1 MHRYASSPFFFL
13 YFRILLT
20 FQADQTPVAV
30 SSLGMLLRS
39 PFGGTLCLLLCYRR
53 YDHHRIAHAFPV
65 YYTSLACA
73 SHHTLCLLLCYRRY
87 SSQPGHCDCELL
99 AALLS
104 VVSRGI
110 FTETSRQPT
119 EPLSVRPLHA
129 PRAALP
135 PPHAT
140 ARAASAFWGS
150 GFWRQAESS
159 PRGTNPRSHGN
170 RTTRPRHSSPLFH
183 RAGDGCRGW
192 WLWS

>member
-1 MHRYASSPFFFL
+1 MHRYASSPLFFL
-13 YFRILLT
+13 YSRILLT

-53 YDHHRIAHAFPV
+53 YDHHRIAHASPV
-65 YYTSLACA
+65 HYMSLACA

-119 EPLSVRPLHA
+119 ELLSVRPLHA

-135 PPHAT
+135 PPLSRSDPSDRCAYC
-140 ARAASAFWGS
+140 SAPAVPALCSAPRRTRCSPCSPEPLRGS
-150 GFWRQAESS
+150 L
-159 PRGTNPRSHGN
+159 PRSAPRF
-170 RTTRPRHSSPLFH
+170 RTPRSP
-183 RAGDGCRGW
+183 
-192 WLWS
+192 

>member
-13 YFRILLT
+13 ISRILLT
-20 FQADQTPVAV
+20 FQADQTPLAV

-53 YDHHRIAHAFPV
+53 YDHHRTAHAFPG
-65 YYTSLACA
+65 YYTFLACA

-135 PPHAT
+135 PPLSRSDPSDRCAYC
-140 ARAASAFWGS
+140 SAPAVPALCSAPRRTRCSPCSPEPLRGS
-150 GFWRQAESS
+150 L
-159 PRGTNPRSHGN
+159 PRSAPRF
-170 RTTRPRHSSPLFH
+170 RTPRSP
-183 RAGDGCRGW
+183 
-192 WLWS
+192 

>member
-1 MHRYASSPFFFL
+1 MHRYASSSLFFL
-13 YFRILLT
+13 YSRILLT
-20 FQADQTPVAV
+20 FQADQTPLAV

-39 PFGGTLCLLLCYRR
+39 PFDG
-53 YDHHRIAHAFPV
+53 
-65 YYTSLACA
+65 
-73 SHHTLCLLLCYRRY
+73 TLCLLLCYRRY

-135 PPHAT
+135 PPLSRSDPSDRCAYC
-140 ARAASAFWGS
+140 SAPAVPALCSAPRRTRCSPCSPEPLRGS
-150 GFWRQAESS
+150 L
-159 PRGTNPRSHGN
+159 PRSAPRF
-170 RTTRPRHSSPLFH
+170 RTPRSP
-183 RAGDGCRGW
+183 
-192 WLWS
+192 

>member
-39 PFGGTLCLLLCYRR
+39 SFGGTLCLLLCYRR

-65 YYTSLACA
+65 YYTFLACA

-87 SSQPGHCDCELL
+87 SSPGHCDCELP

-129 PRAALP
+129 PRA
-135 PPHAT
+135 
-140 ARAASAFWGS
+140 RY
-150 GFWRQAESS
+150 
-159 PRGTNPRSHGN
+159 
-170 RTTRPRHSSPLFH
+170 SSPLSRSIH
-183 RAGDGCRGW
+183 RIAARTVRPLASPALCSTPCSTHSLQPLQSRAPPR
-192 WLWS
+192 LSPA